1 MTTRNPFS
9 RRARLPLAVSLASS
23 LAAPAFG
30 VTFNIGEIEG
40 SFDSAL
46 SVGASW
52 STAKPNKNLIGVN
65 NGGKGLSQTSDDS
78 HLNFKRGETF
88 SKVFK
93 GIHDLELKYGDTGVF
108 LRGKYWYDFELKDEH
123 REFKDIDDSGRKTLA
138 KSSGAELLDAF
149 IYHNYAIGDL
159 PGSVRLG
166 KQVVNWG
173 ESTFI
178 QNGIS
183 AINPIDVTA
192 FRRPG
197 SEIKEG
203 LIPVNMFYLSQNLT
217 DNLSAEGFY
226 QIEWDQ
232 TVVDNCGT
240 FFSQPDVVAD
250 GCDIT
255 RYRGGSVR
263 RLVTQATPQVNGSYQ
278 LVYFQDAFTFRTNLK
293 DYNPNK
299 PSNVL
304 FYFKQRVTAPSRLA
318 GNVLLVHE
326 TLNQVK
332 EPRLAWLYNA
342 GQRRVR
348 RAPQVSY
355 DGPGTAADGLRTSD
369 NFDMYNGA
377 PDRYDWKLEGKKEIY
392 IPYNSYKL
400 DDPKIKYSEIVKAG
414 HINQD
419 LTRYELHRVWHVVA
433 TLKPGERHIYAKRD
447 FYIDE
452 DTWQAAEID
461 HYDGR
466 GTLWRVAE
474 AHAEQYY
481 DKQVPWYAVETLYD
495 LLSGRYLALGMKNEE
510 KQAYDF
516 NYSASESDYTP
527 AALRQEGVR

>member
-1 MTTRNPFS
+1 MKTTKILLHTGVLALSLLATQVMAAVSADEAAKLGTSLTPLGAEKAGNADGSIPAWDGGLATNAGSVDSRGFLANPYASEQPLFTITAQNVDQYKDKLTPGQLAMFKRYPDTYKIPVYKTHRSATVPAAVQEAAKRNATTTKLVEGGNGLENFDTANPF
-9 RRARLPLAVSLASS
+9 PI
-23 LAAPAFG
+23 P
-30 VTFNIGEIEG
+30 
-40 SFDSAL
+40 
-46 SVGASW
+46 
-52 STAKPNKNLIGVN
+52 
-65 NGGKGLSQTSDDS
+65 
-78 HLNFKRGETF
+78 
-88 SKVFK
+88 
-93 GIHDLELKYGDTGVF
+93 
-108 LRGKYWYDFELKDEH
+108 
-123 REFKDIDDSGRKTLA
+123 
-138 KSSGAELLDAF
+138 
-149 IYHNYAIGDL
+149 
-159 PGSVRLG
+159 
-166 KQVVNWG
+166 
-173 ESTFI
+173 
-178 QNGIS
+178 QNGLEVIW
-183 AINPIDVTA
+183 NH
-192 FRRPG
+192 
-197 SEIKEG
+197 
-203 LIPVNMFYLSQNLT
+203 
-217 DNLSAEGFY
+217 
-226 QIEWDQ
+226 
-232 TVVDNCGT
+232 
-240 FFSQPDVVAD
+240 
-250 GCDIT
+250 IT
-255 RYRGGSVR
+255 RYRGGNLKRTIV
-263 RLVTQATPQVNGSYQ
+263 QATPQTNGSFTPIRFEES
-278 LVYFQDAFTFRTNLK
+278 VAFPQNMPDLDQSKAANILTF
-293 DYNPNK
+293 
-299 PSNVL
+299 
-304 FYFKQRVTAPSRLA
+304 FKQQVTAPARLA